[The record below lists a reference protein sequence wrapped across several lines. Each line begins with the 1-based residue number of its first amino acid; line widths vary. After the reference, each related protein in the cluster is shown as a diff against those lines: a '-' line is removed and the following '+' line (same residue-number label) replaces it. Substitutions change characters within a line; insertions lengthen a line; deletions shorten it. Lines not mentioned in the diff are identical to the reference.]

1 MGLKVKK
8 EYHGKIMSSAK
19 LGGKNIVIDAN
30 DSTNFQFYFK
40 NGLDFIFETDFLAP
54 YKLSEERWLSDIE
67 EELAEPTDALDKAE
81 KEVSEYKKTR
91 NKKKNDSNN

>member
-1 MGLKVKK
+1 MELKVKK

-54 YKLSEERWLSDIE
+54 FNLVENKWQSDTN

-81 KEVSEYKKTR
+81 KEVSKYR
-91 NKKKNDSNN
+91 NNKKKNDSNN